1 MSNIDPLLEKKILG
15 IIKATGDS
23 LTVPELAAYTRESE
37 EDVLVAVN
45 LLIKSNKLRWNETSE
60 DDNKSNT

>member
-15 IIKATGDS
+15 IIKATEDS
-23 LTVPELAAYTRESE
+23 LTVPELADYTKASE

-45 LLIKSNKLRWNETSE
+45 ELVKANKIKWNEPSDQE
-60 DDNKSNT
+60 SKA